1 MVELLRETVSNLPT
15 FSTYNLSSLTPDCH
29 NRMRFAARNLL
40 RCRADLVC
48 LQEISSAPGF
58 LESFQ
63 RDYLENR
70 YPYQVGPVGND
81 PRGMNVAVL
90 SRSPIRHW
98 QSLAEHSFPLLDGSR
113 SSRFSRDLLVLD
125 WEFEGRS
132 WRIFSTHLKSMR
144 GGPNAHRQ
152 RESEAAAILEVL
164 AACPAELDWLLLGD
178 LNDTPDSATLRRFF
192 ESPLEIV
199 NSLKAGQ
206 QRTETFP
213 CRGSRRQFDYILYP
227 GRLANLLVDSRA
239 WPESRASDHA
249 MVTATFKSPGFEPL
263 MSGSDH

>member
-1 MVELLRETVSNLPT
+1 MPT

-29 NRMRFAARNLL
+29 TRMCFAARNLL
-40 RCRADLVC
+40 RCGADLVC
-48 LQEISSAPGF
+48 LQEISTTSGF

-63 RDYLENR
+63 RDYLENL
-70 YPYQVGPVGND
+70 YPYQVGPSGND

-90 SRSPIRHW
+90 SKSPIQRW
-98 QSLAEHSFPLLDGSR
+98 QSLASHSFPLLDGTR
-113 SSRFSRDLLVLD
+113 QSRFSRDLLVLD
-125 WEFEGRS
+125 WEFEGRP

-152 RESEAAAILEVL
+152 RESEALAILEFL
-164 AACPAELDWLLLGD
+164 AASPAEMDWLLLGD

-192 ESPLEIV
+192 DSSLDIH
-199 NSLKAGQ
+199 NSLTGQ

-227 GRLANLLVDSRA
+227 GRLADFLVESKA

-249 MVTATFKSPGFEPL
+249 MVTATFNFPRFSPT
-263 MSGSDH
+263 